1 MAMRRVSKVLSFLC
15 WWWLLSLAAKLGST
29 EAFQGPRSPWRRPST
44 LRVHAAPLHK
54 VLFTT
59 LDSTMS
65 MGTPSSSTILLAEET
80 WRQYVPLAVSL
91 IVILDILLGSPMA
104 NSVLGLV
111 RTKEDATE
119 ETTTKKM
126 IKTKGERIDSSQ
138 VAEAALERAR
148 NALEYQT
155 VRDQYKT
162 DAQRMEDMRKKM
174 DDQLRAMDYK
184 E

>member
-1 MAMRRVSKVLSFLC
+1 MMRL
-15 WWWLLSLAAKLGST
+15 
-29 EAFQGPRSPWRRPST
+29 Q
-44 LRVHAAPLHK
+44 AAPLHK
-54 VLFTT
+54 VL

-65 MGTPSSSTILLAEET
+65 MATPFSSTILLAAEES

-91 IVILDILLGSPMA
+91 FVILDILLGSPMA

-111 RTKEDATE
+111 RTKDDDATE
-119 ETTTKKM
+119 EKVAKQAT

-148 NALEYQT
+148 NALEWQT
-155 VRDQYKT
+155 ERDKYKT
-162 DAQRMEDMRKKM
+162 DAQRMEELRRKM
-174 DDQLRAMDYK
+174 DDQLRAMDSK